1 MEQIAKTL
9 EEFLGEHELLFP
21 VDGYML
27 DKMRIPNHTTLRNL
41 EKMYKEC
48 KLSSDTYHDK
58 RNAAIAEYNALVVS
72 GHIRDK
78 TPLER
83 RIEVANGHPD
93 NESVQAARR
102 LLEKQG
108 IIWDKN
114 VTET

>member
-1 MEQIAKTL
+1 M
-9 EEFLGEHELLFP
+9 GERELLFP

-27 DKMRIPNHTTLRNL
+27 DKMRIPNHTTLRKL

-48 KLSSDTYHDK
+48 KLSSDEYHAK
-58 RNAAIAEYNALVVS
+58 RNAAIAEYNALVES
-72 GHIRDK
+72 GQIRDK

-83 RIEVANGHPD
+83 RIEAANGHPD
-93 NESVQAARR
+93 NESTQAARR
-102 LLEKQG
+102 ILQKQG